1 MIALSVIFDRRVR
14 RMYCGRYA
22 FSDCG
27 CADDAI
33 KIVSTQLFVGS
44 VVQGKL
50 EKSNLHNFYENRGV

>member
-1 MIALSVIFDRRVR
+1 
-14 RMYCGRYA
+14 MYCERYA